1 MRYFVYFKFSWK
13 ARNSRW
19 NIEIQLYIGFEPMI
33 IVKSKWNL
41 KGSKNIARL
50 CCALCTAERT
60 DQTEFLN
67 LSRICIHKIKNKF
80 AFKEFYTYFRS
91 AKFSEIPTEMKSLN
105 FALQNSKNKLNN
117 WKVNASRKYAY
128 AWLSNKRTE
137 YLEVNEFTCTSKI
150 LFKENHSASLEK
162 SIQNLE
168 SCFDCLAI
176 QRGNNYFE

>member
-1 MRYFVYFKFSWK
+1 MKYRCT
-13 ARNSRW
+13 A
-19 NIEIQLYIGFEPMI
+19 LYWLWTHDNC
-33 IVKSKWNL
+33 KWNL

-50 CCALCTAERT
+50 CYALCTAELT

-137 YLEVNEFTCTSKI
+137 YLEVNEFICTSKI
-150 LFKENHSASLEK
+150 LFKENHSASKTFWKIETAH
-162 SIQNLE
+162 
-168 SCFDCLAI
+168 AI
-176 QRGNNYFE
+176 FWMYLGGMTYFF